1 MARFV
6 AFLRGVSPMNCKM
19 PELKRSMET
28 AGFTDVRT
36 ILASGNVAFDTSA
49 RSPSTLER
57 KAEAAMKQVLGR
69 SFYTIVRSQ
78 AQLVDMLEADPF
90 AKFKVPA
97 KAKRVVTFLR
107 EPPATKIKLPYRFE
121 GVHILAIEDREI
133 FTAYEPHPRGPIFM
147 TLLEKNFGRDVTTR
161 TWDTIKKCSDS

>member
-6 AFLRGVSPMNCKM
+6 AFLRGVSPMNCKT
-19 PELKRSMET
+19 PDLKRSIET

-36 ILASGNVAFDTSA
+36 ILASGNVAFDARASA
-49 RSPSTLER
+49 QSTLER
-57 KAEAAMKQVLGR
+57 KAEAAMKDVLGR

-78 AQLVDMLEADPF
+78 AQLIEMLEADPF
-90 AKFKVPA
+90 AKFKIPA

-107 EPPATKIKLPYRFE
+107 ERPTTKIKLPYRFE
-121 GVHILAIEDREI
+121 GVHIVALEDREI

-147 TLLEKNFGRDVTTR
+147 TLLERNFGKDITTR
-161 TWDTIKKCSDS
+161 TWDTIKKCSAS